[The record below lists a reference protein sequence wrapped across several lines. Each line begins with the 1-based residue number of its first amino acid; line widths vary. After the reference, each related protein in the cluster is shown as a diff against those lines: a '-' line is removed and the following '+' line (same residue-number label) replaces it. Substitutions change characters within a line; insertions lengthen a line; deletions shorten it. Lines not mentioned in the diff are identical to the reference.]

1 MHAKEKLLLQH
12 NFWGLARDLARSKE
26 IYKSLLISSL
36 FKVGS
41 IPVCVRMKVLMFG
54 LLDAQKFHIFAA
66 RDCSMLK
73 FDAQ

>member
-12 NFWGLARDLARSKE
+12 NFWGLARDLARSKN

-41 IPVCVRMKVLMFG
+41 IPVCVRTKILMFG
-54 LLDAQKFHIFAA
+54 LLDAKKIHIFAA
-66 RDCSMLK
+66 HAHSMLD